1 MRAKHGGRQ
10 NGAEVPALLKTA
22 CQVRL
27 LRKGLHAFRE
37 FEPGTS
43 QIVELVP
50 AQHHQIYWTKRPG
63 RSVAPPPTHQG
74 RFAEMLTLSQPG
86 QRYALAVRHFLN
98 NLHLSRSNHIKEVAY
113 VALAK
118 DKIAR
123 LVVGLTYYLCPA

>member
-1 MRAKHGGRQ
+1 MRAKHRGRQ
-10 NGAEVPALLKTA
+10 NSVEVTTLVNRT
-22 CQVRL
+22 CQERV

-50 AQHHQIYWTKRPG
+50 AQHHQIYRTKRPG
-63 RSVAPPPTHQG
+63 RCVAPPPTHQG

-98 NLHLSRSNHIKEVAY
+98 NLHLSRSNHIKEVA
-113 VALAK
+113 
-118 DKIAR
+118 
-123 LVVGLTYYLCPA
+123 